1 MSLKMYYNIIIKT
14 CHIKAHFDRM

>member
-1 MSLKMYYNIIIKT
+1 MYYNIIIKT